1 MGPAP
6 LEIRLVPRPC
16 DSGSELLGSR
26 LRVRIGVLALLVPN
40 VLLLA
45 GQPNVACTR
54 ASGAPSFACELRW
67 TQEMVADVEVVVVRL
82 RPAAAAGLA
91 PTVVPSLASSTSQ

>member
-67 TQEMVADVEVVVVRL
+67 TLEMVTNVEAVVVRL
-82 RPAAAAGLA
+82 RPVAVAGLA
-91 PTVVPSLASSTSQ
+91 PAAVPASACNISQ